1 MLFRVRG
8 VVSLALGVYHW
19 ANHGTHIRK
28 QLRPLAVGV
37 CATSDGG
44 SSSGSST
51 RDAEH
56 TQRGLADR
64 ARSFSITAQSRLQ
77 RRPDDVEVRSYFKLF
92 ILLCHRSSVRLPF
105 DCCTALGAHD
115 TLGAHQQHRR
125 CITLQQFMM
134 LSEHCSG
141 RRLALSTSLYESM
154 SLP

>member
-56 TQRGLADR
+56 THREVWQTERGASLLPHKADCRDGQTMSKFEVISNFSFYFAIGR
-64 ARSFSITAQSRLQ
+64 AFVCRLTAA
-77 RRPDDVEVRSYFKLF
+77 
-92 ILLCHRSSVRLPF
+92 LLSVHMIRWAPISNTAAVSLCSS
-105 DCCTALGAHD
+105 
-115 TLGAHQQHRR
+115 
-125 CITLQQFMM
+125 
-134 LSEHCSG
+134 S
-141 RRLALSTSLYESM
+141 
-154 SLP
+154 